1 MKTPIITSKLL
12 KRIFLIAVVL
22 GLLYVNVFLE
32 TYKIDNTSLSL
43 LIVLVL
49 LVLLPDY
56 IKIFEK
62 IKKLKIGD
70 NEIEIEHKINE
81 LEKKVVNLSVDKLEN
96 NIPDNVINNI
106 KQGFSNQRSTLITIG
121 IEIEKRILELVE
133 INGITKNPGFFSPK
147 LMLDKLID
155 NNVINSSIKE
165 LFLDFW
171 KIRNMAS
178 HSYNFDYDDS
188 RLNEIANIGFKLL
201 VLLYK

>member
-1 MKTPIITSKLL
+1 MRKPIITSKLL

-43 LIVLVL
+43 LIVLIL

-56 IKIFEK
+56 IKVFEK

-133 INGITKNPGFFSPK
+133 INGITKPPVS
-147 LMLDKLID
+147 
-155 NNVINSSIKE
+155 
-165 LFLDFW
+165 FLQ
-171 KIRNMAS
+171 N
-178 HSYNFDYDDS
+178 
-188 RLNEIANIGFKLL
+188 
-201 VLLYK
+201 